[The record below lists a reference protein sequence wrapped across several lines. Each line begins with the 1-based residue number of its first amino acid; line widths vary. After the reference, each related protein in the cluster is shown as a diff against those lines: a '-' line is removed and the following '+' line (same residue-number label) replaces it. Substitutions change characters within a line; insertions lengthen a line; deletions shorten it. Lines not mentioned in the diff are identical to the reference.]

1 MARAKKTKSIVYQG
15 VKLELEDFSEEVRGN
30 LKKLQKRGLAKGGTK
45 VVKAVKNAAPKRTG
59 ALRKSV
65 KRQVK
70 GSSYGVPF
78 LRIGT
83 VNSKA
88 KYAHLIEFGTG
99 YRWNKK
105 QNHSTGKGRE
115 YAFLRDTV
123 KANVEVV
130 KEAVNAELS
139 TIGPG
144 VLPNVPDN
152 IE

>member
-1 MARAKKTKSIVYQG
+1 MARAHKTKSIVYEG

-45 VVKAVKNAAPKRTG
+45 VVKEVKAATPKRTG

-78 LRIGT
+78 LKIGT

-88 KYAHLIEFGTG
+88 KHAHLIEFGTG
-99 YRWNKK
+99 MRWNKE
-105 QNHSTGKGRE
+105 QNHSTGRGKE
-115 YAFLRDTV
+115 YSFLRNTV
-123 KANVEVV
+123 KANIGTV
-130 KEAVNAELS
+130 KDAVNAELA

-144 VLPNVPDN
+144 VLPDVADS

>member
-45 VVKAVKNAAPKRTG
+45 VAKAVKNAAPKRTG
-59 ALRKSV
+59 SLRKSV
-65 KRQVK
+65 RRQVK
-70 GSSYGVPF
+70 GSDYGVPF
-78 LRIGT
+78 LKIGT

-88 KYAHLIEFGTG
+88 KHAHLIEFGTAS
-99 YRWNKK
+99 RWNKK
-105 QNHSTGKGRE
+105 QNHSTGRSKE
-115 YAFLRDTV
+115 YSFLRNTV
-123 KANVEVV
+123 KANVGVV
-130 KEAVNAELS
+130 KDAVNAELS
-139 TIGPG
+139 AIGPG